1 MSKMYEKIK
10 EYYNTGLWSEVR
22 VRNMVVKGVITEE
35 EYASIVGKEY
45 EEQLLLFCSI
55 LAIKDKFYKGSCDF
69 DCKALLCGKH
79 PQNEIFIGILKLN
92 NHDFQRVVLH
102 CSLLLCLF
110 LGDRE
115 NLGK

>member
-45 EEQLLLFCSI
+45 
-55 LAIKDKFYKGSCDF
+55 KK
-69 DCKALLCGKH
+69 
-79 PQNEIFIGILKLN
+79 
-92 NHDFQRVVLH
+92 
-102 CSLLLCLF
+102 
-110 LGDRE
+110 
-115 NLGK
+115 